1 MKHFM
6 ISAKAGYTVALDN
19 VTAAYK
25 NEVGSVTKEEYADT
39 LRAYHESRKEV
50 KSDDREKAREVFG
63 TRGY

>member
-25 NEVGSVTKEEYADT
+25 NGGGLVTKEEYADT
-39 LRAYHESRKEV
+39 LRAYH
-50 KSDDREKAREVFG
+50 
-63 TRGY
+63 